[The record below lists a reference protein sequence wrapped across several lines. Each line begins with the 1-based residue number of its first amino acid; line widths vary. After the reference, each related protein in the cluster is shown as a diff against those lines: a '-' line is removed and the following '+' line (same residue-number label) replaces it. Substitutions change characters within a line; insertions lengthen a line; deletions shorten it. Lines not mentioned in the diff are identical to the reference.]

1 MTTEKQVMEKLDEVL
16 VPGVARSAVKMNLV
30 REIKIADHKVD
41 IALSSAAI
49 NEDAREW
56 LKKEIDE
63 AVKQLAGVKE
73 TSIIFHDG
81 KPQDINQI
89 QNRIAIMS
97 GKGGVGKSLVTAMLA
112 ASLTR
117 QGKDVGILDGDITGP
132 SIPKILGVSKSRPIG
147 DTSGLLPVPTR
158 SGIEVMSINLVL
170 EFEDDAVIWRGPL
183 IGKALQQF
191 WQDVLWGKLDYL
203 LIDLP
208 PGTSDAPL
216 TVMQSMSLTGVI
228 IVFSPQELATMVVK
242 KAVKMAN
249 NMSIPILGLVENMSY
264 FVVPGSK
271 EKLELFGK
279 SKLNE
284 MAEQTGVSLKVQIPV
299 DPELASLCDR
309 GRIESYKLD
318 EFDKFTRKL
327 MQQLTPKSA
336 DNKNK

>member
-1 MTTEKQVMEKLDEVL
+1 MTTEKQVLEKLDGVL

-30 REIKIADHKVD
+30 REIKVTDHKVD

-73 TSIIFHDG
+73 TSITFHDG
-81 KPQDINQI
+81 KPQDINQVA
-89 QNRIAIMS
+89 NRIAIMS
-97 GKGGVGKSLVTAMLA
+97 GKGGVGKSLVTAMLG
-112 ASLTR
+112 ASLVR
-117 QGKDVGILDGDITGP
+117 QGKEVGILDGDITGP
-132 SIPKILGVSKSRPIG
+132 SIPKIMGVSKSRPVG
-147 DTSGLLPVPTR
+147 DTTGLLPVPTR

-228 IVFSPQELATMVVK
+228 VVFSPQELATMVVK

-249 NMSIPILGLVENMSY
+249 NMNIPILGLVENMSY
-264 FVVPGSK
+264 FEVPGTK

-279 SKLNE
+279 SKIKD
-284 MAEQTGVSLKVQIPV
+284 MAEQTGVPLKVQIPV
-299 DPELASLCDR
+299 DPEIARLCDG
-309 GRIESYKLD
+309 GRIESYKSE

-327 MQQLTPKSA
+327 IQQLTPKSGE
-336 DNKNK
+336 KQK

>member
-1 MTTEKQVMEKLDEVL
+1 MATEKQILKKLDGVL
-16 VPGVARSAVKMNLV
+16 VPGVARSVVKMNLV
-30 REIKIADHKVD
+30 QGVKVSDHTATVE
-41 IALSSAAI
+41 LSSAAI

-63 AVKQLAGVKE
+63 AVKTLDGIQE
-73 TSIIFHDG
+73 TGIVFHEG

-89 QNRIAIMS
+89 ANRIAIMS

-117 QGKDVGILDGDITGP
+117 QDKDVGILDGDITGP
-132 SIPKILGVSKSRPIG
+132 SIPKILGVSKSRPVG
-147 DTSGLLPVPTR
+147 DTTGLLPVPTR

-242 KAVKMAN
+242 KAVKMAR
-249 NMSIPILGLVENMSY
+249 NMNIPILGLVENMSY
-264 FVVPGSK
+264 FEVPGTG
-271 EKLELFGK
+271 EHLELFGE
-279 SKLNE
+279 SKLKG
-284 MAEQTGVSLKVQIPV
+284 MVEQTGVSLTAQIPV
-299 DPELASLCDR
+299 DPKLAQLCDR
-309 GRIESYKLD
+309 GKIESYQLD
-318 EFDKFTRKL
+318 EFDRFTRELIK
-327 MQQLTPKSA
+327 QLAPKS
-336 DNKNK
+336 DD